1 MTDHFVILAQA
12 TTQPGSPPPSSPPPG
27 FFDMFP
33 LPLMVAMFAIVYF
46 LMIRPQSRE
55 KKKRQS
61 LLSALKKN
69 DRVVTIGGIL
79 GTVTAV
85 RDDEVT
91 LKVDESSNTKI
102 TFSKSAIQ
110 RVMSATAAP
119 ANGDLENTPKDK
131 K

>member
-1 MTDHFVILAQA
+1 MTMLAHLLAQNA
-12 TTQPGSPPPSSPPPG
+12 QPTAQPQPGLESMLIPLLLIG
-27 FFDMFP
+27 FVF
-33 LPLMVAMFAIVYF
+33 YF

-55 KKKRQS
+55 RKKREEM
-61 LLSALKKN
+61 LSAVKKN

-79 GTVTAV
+79 GTVLSI

-102 TFSKSAIQ
+102 TFLRSAIQ
-110 RVMSATAAP
+110 RVVSASPTEP
-119 ANGDLENTPKDK
+119 AEAGTVK